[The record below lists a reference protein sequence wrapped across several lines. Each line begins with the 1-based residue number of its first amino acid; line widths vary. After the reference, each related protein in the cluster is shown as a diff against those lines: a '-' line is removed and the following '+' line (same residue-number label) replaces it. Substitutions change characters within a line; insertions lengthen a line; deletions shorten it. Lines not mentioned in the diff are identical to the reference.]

1 MLSRTKCSGSIRL
14 YNFCQ
19 RAEKTLSLIEKRL
32 KKLKKFFVFV
42 SFLFGCSFLFR
53 NIQVAKLPSEKEIFV
68 TSGDISAS
76 YVPLGFIH
84 IKKYG
89 LKLLW
94 FIPLVTTDLNEGINL
109 LLIEKAK
116 ELSADGII
124 NVEYKYT
131 ISPATFVEQISTIG
145 TLIPSV
151 TIRGLAVKLEEKNK
165 NEKMKVEKQIK

>member
-1 MLSRTKCSGSIRL
+1 
-14 YNFCQ
+14 
-19 RAEKTLSLIEKRL
+19 
-32 KKLKKFFVFV
+32 
-42 SFLFGCSFLFR
+42 
-53 NIQVAKLPSEKEIFV
+53 
-68 TSGDISAS
+68 
-76 YVPLGFIH
+76 
-84 IKKYG
+84 
-89 LKLLW
+89 
-94 FIPLVTTDLNEGINL
+94 VTTDLNEGINL